1 MKNSNRKAAA
11 EKILIFREWLIDQV
25 RKDPTMPPDREAHSL
40 TEGLSPGLAK
50 TA

>member
-1 MKNSNRKAAA
+1 MKIYNPMAAT
-11 EKILIFREWLIDQV
+11 EKISIFREWLTDQV
-25 RKDPTMPPDREAHSL
+25 RKDPTMPPDREAHNL